1 MTNIIDNNLI
11 EEIRSKHGD
20 ITAQAIIDYLGSKTT
35 KDEDL
40 QCMEVLQ
47 MSEISCRFRSHIREM
62 ISEYRDL
69 QAKER
74 MLEAEL
80 FFIKKEQKIIINKI
94 RDLYSLYRNAYADFM
109 FMFDRYMS
117 KISPNYERMKKARK
131 TVVNYGLAR
140 TFQSKMFE
148 QKLNFNNNFQ
158 TNIKKAV

>member
-1 MTNIIDNNLI
+1 
-11 EEIRSKHGD
+11 
-20 ITAQAIIDYLGSKTT
+20 
-35 KDEDL
+35 
-40 QCMEVLQ
+40 

-69 QAKER
+69 EAKER

-109 FMFDRYMS
+109 FMFDRYME

-148 QKLNFNNNFQ
+148 QKLNLSNNFQ
-158 TNIKKAV
+158 TNLKKAV